1 VIFILFNKKSY
12 LLLFL
17 LNNEPKSIIIVP
29 IDTRRNITCTDA
41 QISQGVKHMS
51 ISIQA
56 KTDYSSL
63 FSSLSNTKNSSG
75 TSTFLADYASI
86 KNGSYYKLM
95 KAYYGK
101 GNDSVNSIV
110 NNSTSSDDSKTLANI
125 QSSTDAL
132 KESADALLS
141 KSLFT
146 QKDITTTDENGEK
159 TTTTGYDVDSIYKA
173 VSQFVSDY
181 NSVINTAGSSS
192 SKSIQNSVLGMTG
205 TTTSNIKLL
214 NKLGITIGTDGKLS
228 LAEDTFKKADMGT
241 AKTLFNGNGSYAY
254 RISAQSSMIN
264 LTADREASK
273 AATYNYAGNYASN
286 YSSGNI
292 FSSYF

>member
-1 VIFILFNKKSY
+1 
-12 LLLFL
+12 
-17 LNNEPKSIIIVP
+17 
-29 IDTRRNITCTDA
+29 
-41 QISQGVKHMS
+41 MS

-63 FSSLSNTKNSSG
+63 FSSLGNTKNSSG

-159 TTTTGYDVDSIYKA
+159 TTTTGYEVDSIYKA